1 MFFPKKSSRAC
12 IGENLGK
19 QAVASTL
26 MEEENQKLESTTW
39 EKKNKKM
46 GTEREQQDNHKR

>member
-26 MEEENQKLESTTW
+26 MEEENQKLESTA
-39 EKKNKKM
+39 
-46 GTEREQQDNHKR
+46 